1 MDEEILPSEMMSLSI
16 DELKAVEILVF
27 LHKFAT
33 LPQQKKTFFGTC
45 LIESSNE
52 NFIVFCY
59 ANVKKFN

>member
-33 LPQQKKTFFGTC
+33 LPQQKKNLFR
-45 LIESSNE
+45 
-52 NFIVFCY
+52 
-59 ANVKKFN
+59 NVLD